1 MRSCIKSYVLETIIE
16 WKVFRGKS
24 DKKFQNQHSGNDKHV
39 IDNGS
44 IERIT
49 VSQSVYVCLL
59 WVNALMKTTHLL
71 RSGYLLFISN
81 NSTCMQFTF
90 LYARTSSSFFTVM
103 LKISNLCDY
112 WFHLWIT
119 TISELIQWQILTEIV
134 FHTNEHSVLVLIKA
148 LEVLVYYTNT
158 FR

>member
-1 MRSCIKSYVLETIIE
+1 M
-16 WKVFRGKS
+16 FRGKS

-71 RSGYLLFISN
+71 RSGYFLFISN
-81 NSTCMQFTF
+81 NSTLHAIYFSLCPYFF
-90 LYARTSSSFFTVM
+90 FFFYSNVKNIKSVRLLISSLDYNYFRTYTM
-103 LKISNLCDY
+103 TNLNGNRIP
-112 WFHLWIT
+112 H
-119 TISELIQWQILTEIV
+119 
-134 FHTNEHSVLVLIKA
+134 K
-148 LEVLVYYTNT
+148 
-158 FR
+158 